1 MAELKR
7 TNPESVPVEDGK
19 PSVGMLNDILKNTVN
34 TIENSKAQRIMQ
46 ICLMKCKKV
55 IMQ

>member
-34 TIENSKAQRIMQ
+34 TIENSKDKIF
-46 ICLMKCKKV
+46 
-55 IMQ
+55 